1 MKKLVVLIS
10 GNGSNLQAIMDACQQ
25 NRIAATVCAVFSNN
39 AAAFGLE
46 RARCA
51 GIDAHSLAAR
61 DFTHRSAFDN
71 QLITLIDHYKPH
83 LVVLAGYMRILSAS
97 FVAHYRGR
105 LLNIHP
111 SLLPRYPGLDTHR
124 RVLEQGDSEHGASV
138 HFVTE
143 QLDAGPVIVQGK
155 IPVLAEDDE
164 TTLSARV
171 HQQEHIIYPLAI
183 NWFIE
188 GRLRMHNN
196 VAWMDNQPLGADG
209 VKNYPLPQPD

>member
-61 DFTHRSAFDN
+61 DFTSRSAFDN

-97 FVAHYRGR
+97 FVAHYHGR

-124 RVLEQGDSEHGASV
+124 RVLEQGDPEHGASV

-196 VAWMDNQPLGADG
+196 AAWMDNQPLGAGG
-209 VKNYPLPQPD
+209 VKNYLQSPPD